1 MTRTRQKRI
10 GGGESARRRTDEIS
24 GAMVREMCDG
34 CGMKK
39 EDWSN
44 KTGLRKGT
52 EIYCCEGCAEGT
64 GCVCGR

>member
-52 EIYCCEGCAEGT
+52 E
-64 GCVCGR
+64 